1 LALPYQKHQKLNK
14 QQGQQSLSFNQNADV
29 FGDFYNKPFWI
40 WNRRAHLKLAKETG
54 EHCCFNHIIG
64 LPVKNG
70 QEFPIFDFQKQI
82 YDFLEEYQNI
92 WIKKA
97 RSIGVTTFLIRY
109 LVWKVLYS
117 DELDGKSIFIISGT
131 REEFANYVKK
141 KMEDLF
147 LQRYPNVQLESKY
160 TELWIKK
167 TWIKVMPTRN
177 IKGVRG
183 YMDAAY
189 LFIDEADYFDKQVQQ
204 ELEPAI
210 MAYEE
215 KSKGKTIMVSTPQR
229 PGGLFERIEKDRNSK
244 YMKLFLDYT
253 YGLDTIYDPACIAKK
268 KLDPDFPR
276 EYDLQYLGVIGNTFH
291 TQDIDRA
298 IALGKKFKTVN
309 KYAQQS
315 MGIDPGFGSSPFGI
329 VIVQFSDGV
338 LQVLYADEFERPRY
352 EDMIT
357 KVADLYQEFTNI
369 KNIFVDAANPELI
382 SSLKREVANER
393 DNWAYVQEK
402 MAYCKKHHTDI
413 NRHMKVVP
421 VPFSSE
427 GKNMLIH
434 TKELLEFETPIV
446 AINPKFEKLTTS
458 LRTAISDDLGK
469 LDKEA
474 TSYDNVLDAFRL
486 SLQMFKLKDKESDTV
501 LYATID

>member
-1 LALPYQKHQKLNK
+1 MN
-14 QQGQQSLSFNQNADV
+14 
-29 FGDFYNKPFWI
+29 
-40 WNRRAHLKLAKETG
+40 
-54 EHCCFNHIIG
+54 
-64 LPVKNG
+64 
-70 QEFPIFDFQKQI
+70 PIFFRKGEQEDVRFVS
-82 YDFLEEYQNI
+82 E
-92 WIKKA
+92 
-97 RSIGVTTFLIRY
+97 RY
-109 LVWKVLYS
+109 I
-117 DELDGKSIFIISGT
+117 GKSDPYI
-131 REEFANYVKK
+131 V
-141 KMEDLF
+141 
-147 LQRYPNVQLESKY
+147 
-160 TELWIKK
+160 
-167 TWIKVMPTRN
+167 
-177 IKGVRG
+177 
-183 YMDAAY
+183 
-189 LFIDEADYFDKQVQQ
+189 
-204 ELEPAI
+204 
-210 MAYEE
+210 
-215 KSKGKTIMVSTPQR
+215 MVSTPNA
-229 PGGLFERIEKDRNSK
+229 PNGLFDKIEREPEESCIYKRLK
-244 YMKLFLDYT
+244 IDYT
-253 YGLDTIYDPACIAKK
+253 YGLNKIYTKEEIDKAKK
-268 KLDPDFPR
+268 SPSFGR
-276 EYDLQYLGVIGNTFH
+276 EYDLQYLGLIGNTFH
-291 TQDIDRA
+291 TADIERA
-298 IALGKKFKTVN
+298 IALGKKFKTAN

-382 SSLKREVANER
+382 SSLKREVAKER

-421 VPFSSE
+421 VPFSTE

-486 SLQMFKLKDKESDTV
+486 SLQMFKLKEKERDTV

>member
-1 LALPYQKHQKLNK
+1 M
-14 QQGQQSLSFNQNADV
+14 
-29 FGDFYNKPFWI
+29 
-40 WNRRAHLKLAKETG
+40 
-54 EHCCFNHIIG
+54 
-64 LPVKNG
+64 
-70 QEFPIFDFQKQI
+70 
-82 YDFLEEYQNI
+82 
-92 WIKKA
+92 
-97 RSIGVTTFLIRY
+97 
-109 LVWKVLYS
+109 YS

-147 LQRYPNVQLESKY
+147 LQRYPNVHLESKY

-183 YMDAAY
+183 YMDTAY
-189 LFIDEADYFDKQVQQ
+189 LFIDEADYFDRQVQQ

-215 KSKGKTIMVSTPQR
+215 KSKGKTIRVSTPQR

-253 YGLDTIYDPACIAKK
+253 YGLGTIYDPAYIAKK

-298 IALGKKFKTVN
+298 IELGKKFNNKNPN

-338 LQVLYADEFERPRY
+338 LQVVYADEFERPRY
-352 EDMIT
+352 EEMLHKI
-357 KVADLYQEFTNI
+357 ANLYNEFTNI

-382 SSLKREVANER
+382 SSLKREVAQER
-393 DNWAYVQEK
+393 DNWQWVQEK
-402 MAYCKKHHTDI
+402 MAYCKKNKVDI
-413 NRHMKVVP
+413 NRYMKVVP
-421 VPFSSE
+421 VPFSTE
-427 GKNMLIH
+427 GKSMLIH
-434 TKELLEFETPIV
+434 TKELLEFETPII

-469 LDKEA
+469 LDKE
-474 TSYDNVLDAFRL
+474 DNIVQQRIRCL
-486 SLQMFKLKDKESDTV
+486 
-501 LYATID
+501 